1 MVRPLMTVLDVFYST
16 MIEIVDFGYIQNN
29 DITSLKMYITTEGIK
44 SEKVLVRPWISIPD
58 FIMTSLLYG

>member
-44 SEKVLVRPWISIPD
+44 SEKVLVRP
-58 FIMTSLLYG
+58 